1 MFVKEA
7 SAGQQLIE
15 LVLNAMVTSGLSWLT
30 PNSCQFIGYWLWSR
44 GKTEWSLPHQKTMVL
59 WVTLNH
65 QANNQFL
72 DGRSRL
78 AKKNCME
85 TLYLSLS
92 VMKWLQNWDSFSSVD
107 WKDKW
112 QFQHILYILIK
123 PQVEFDE
130 NAYNIAYTGIL
141 LLSYS

>member
-1 MFVKEA
+1 
-7 SAGQQLIE
+7 
-15 LVLNAMVTSGLSWLT
+15 
-30 PNSCQFIGYWLWSR
+30 
-44 GKTEWSLPHQKTMVL
+44 MVL

-72 DGRSRL
+72 DGRSRH
-78 AKKNCME
+78 AKKICME

-92 VMKWLQNWDSFSSVD
+92 VMKWLQNWDSFSPVD